1 MSKLE
6 VLRQNTY
13 QVENRRKINIVE
25 KEIDNM
31 LIKKKICWKQQSRA
45 DLLEEVIKI
54 PNSFTLKLHQER
66 RIKSGE
72 SMMKIEN
79 GWMIIEM

>member
-13 QVENRRKINIVE
+13 QVENKRKINIVE

-31 LIKKKICWKQQSRA
+31 LIKKKIYWKQQSRA

-54 PNSFTLKLHQER
+54 PNSFTLKPHQER